1 MLSRSAAQSSAN
13 ERLDLLEARENW
25 NAWRKLRNF
34 GSVLQIRDHGLLVSQ
49 GQLDLAARPPRAGQS
64 DDEICAQDIDVIA

>member
-1 MLSRSAAQSSAN
+1 MLSRSASQSSAN
-13 ERLDLLEARENW
+13 ERLDLREARDNG
-25 NAWRKLRNF
+25 NAWWKLRNF

-64 DDEICAQDIDVIA
+64 NDEICAQDIDVIA

>member
-25 NAWRKLRNF
+25 NAWWKLRNF
-34 GSVLQIRDHGLLVSQ
+34 GSVLQIRDHGLSISQ
-49 GQLDLAARPPRAGQS
+49 GQLDLAARPPGTGQR
-64 DDEICAQDIDVIA
+64 DDEVCAQDVDVIA